1 MESRDIHCA
10 FVEMDTDRCE
20 YLQNHLMP
28 FQAISGVNYSIA
40 CTPFSEGID
49 ELAKQ
54 RPEFFTGRLPMFAFI
69 DPFGATGAPFS
80 VVYRLLA
87 SPRSEVFINFDVD
100 AVARIFG
107 AGDHARHEDLLGDI
121 FGDNEWRSE
130 FERFSSDFPNLWWA
144 ILAAYKT
151 RLWNLPRV
159 RASFSFEMTIPIL
172 FLTIILSSLVSIIV
186 DWKR

>member
-1 MESRDIHCA
+1 MVPIMGRSAGYGQEILYIDGFAGRSLYQSSDWISCCCPRAAARQEAKPITMESRDIHCA

-80 VVYRLLA
+80 AGVSA
-87 SPRSEVFINFDVD
+87 SGQSKI
-100 AVARIFG
+100 G
-107 AGDHARHEDLLGDI
+107 
-121 FGDNEWRSE
+121 
-130 FERFSSDFPNLWWA
+130 
-144 ILAAYKT
+144 
-151 RLWNLPRV
+151 
-159 RASFSFEMTIPIL
+159 
-172 FLTIILSSLVSIIV
+172 SIHQL
-186 DWKR
+186 